1 MFVAECTLSYSWSH
15 SLSTNA
21 WCAASLSDC
30 ILCPAGSGTNV
41 QEIDRER
48 ERVSEREREL
58 CNEGNFLNTPH
69 IGASGL

>member
-41 QEIDRER
+41 QEIDT
-48 ERVSEREREL
+48 EREREL